1 MRNYTSFNR
10 NEWAK
15 LAPLDKVN
23 ITKEELADIK
33 SLGDVIDLTDVHEI
47 YTSLISYL
55 HLVYQ
60 QKKNAQKAQIKF
72 LHKSFSPA
80 PFIIG
85 ISGSVA
91 VGKSTTARLLQ
102 LLLKR
107 TYPGLKVHL
116 MTTDGFIYPNEEL
129 KRRGLM
135 PRKGF
140 PESYNMTLL
149 SDFLRDVLSGKKDI
163 VYPLYSQELSD
174 IVPGKYGHVKNPDVL
189 IIEGINTLQLPEN
202 GQVVTSDFFDFSIY
216 IDAEEDLIE
225 EWYMQRFKKVLK
237 LNKDKPDNFYYEMAN
252 GPLDKAMQLAEETWQ
267 MVNLVN
273 LREYIAPTKQRAS
286 LILHKTDGHLID
298 RIYLRHI

>member
-1 MRNYTSFNR
+1 MRNYTNFNR

-33 SLGDVIDLTDVHEI
+33 SLGDVVDLTDVHEI
-47 YTSLISYL
+47 YTSLISYI

-60 QKKNAQKAQIKF
+60 QKKNAQKAQIEF
-72 LHKSFSPA
+72 LHRSFSPA

>member
-1 MRNYTSFNR
+1 MRNYTSFER

-15 LAPLDKVN
+15 LAPKNKVN
-23 ITKEELADIK
+23 ITKEELTQIK
-33 SLGDVIDLTDVHEI
+33 SLGDVVDLTDVHEI

-60 QKKNAQKAQIKF
+60 DKQQARQAQIRF
-72 LHKSFSPA
+72 LHKSFEPA

-102 LLLKR
+102 LLLQR
-107 TYPGLKVHL
+107 TYPNLKVHL
-116 MTTDGFIYPNEEL
+116 MTTDGFIYPNKEL
-129 KRRGLM
+129 ERKGLM
-135 PRKGF
+135 SRKGF
-140 PESYNMTLL
+140 PESYNMALL
-149 SDFLRDVLSGKKDI
+149 SDFLWDVLSGKKDI

-174 IVPGKYGHVKNPDVL
+174 IVPGKYGHVKNPDIL
-189 IIEGINTLQLPEN
+189 IIEGINTLQLPES

-216 IDAEEDLIE
+216 IDAEEDLIKK
-225 EWYMQRFKKVLK
+225 WYMQRFQKVLK
-237 LNKDKPDNFYYEMAN
+237 LNKNKPDNFYYQMAH
-252 GPLDKAMQLAEETWQ
+252 GPLDQAMQFAEEVWQ

-273 LREYIAPTKQRAS
+273 LREYIAPTKERAS

-298 RIYLRHI
+298 KIYLRHI

>member
-60 QKKNAQKAQIKF
+60 QKRMRKSTNQI

-102 LLLKR
+102 LLLSR
-107 TYPGLKVHL
+107 TYPELKVHL

-129 KRRGLM
+129 KRRNLM

-140 PESYNMTLL
+140 PESYDMALL
-149 SDFLRDVLSGKKDI
+149 S
-163 VYPLYSQELSD
+163 
-174 IVPGKYGHVKNPDVL
+174 
-189 IIEGINTLQLPEN
+189 
-202 GQVVTSDFFDFSIY
+202 
-216 IDAEEDLIE
+216 
-225 EWYMQRFKKVLK
+225 
-237 LNKDKPDNFYYEMAN
+237 NFCVM
-252 GPLDKAMQLAEETWQ
+252 
-267 MVNLVN
+267 
-273 LREYIAPTKQRAS
+273 S
-286 LILHKTDGHLID
+286 
-298 RIYLRHI
+298 

>member
-102 LLLKR
+102 LLLSR
-107 TYPGLKVHL
+107 TYPELKVHL

-129 KRRGLM
+129 KRRNLM

-140 PESYNMTLL
+140 PESYDMALL
-149 SDFLRDVLSGKKDI
+149 SNFLRDVLSGKSDI

-189 IIEGINTLQLPEN
+189 IIEGINTLQLPES

-216 IDAEEDLIE
+216 VDAEEDLIE
-225 EWYMQRFKKVLK
+225 KWYMQRFRKVLK
-237 LNKDKPDNFYYEMAN
+237 LNKNKPDNFYYKMAN
-252 GPLDKAMQLAEETWQ
+252 GPLEDAIQLAEETCQ

-273 LREYIAPTKQRAS
+273 LREYIAPTKERAS